1 MANYKQGHYKG
12 KPTFSIPSAYLKAA
26 LNLLILGSDQL
37 RQKNFVKQLCRS
49 QKNRKKK
56 TLENTITIELV
67 NEIQKEQET
76 YKIRAEPLSLNLVHP
91 LTNIKY
97 SQIDIKFT
105 WDNYSPNGYLAVEAK
120 LLFGEGK
127 RHGGLYVE
135 EGVLDFIEGRYS
147 YGHSHGIMLGYILS
161 KPIDEAIV
169 AVKKALEK
177 RKAKTN
183 EKIPFNKVGGFVAHS
198 LIFETV
204 HIQRYTGTEIML
216 LHLFADFAS

>member
-1 MANYKQGHYKG
+1 MVNYVQRYYSG

-37 RQKNFVKQLCRS
+37 KQKKIVKGIYRS

-67 NEIQKEQET
+67 DEIQKEQEK
-76 YKIRAEPLSLNLVHP
+76 YKVHAEPLSINLVHP
-91 LTNIKY
+91 ITNIRY

-120 LLFGEGK
+120 ILFGRGK
-127 RHGGLYVE
+127 RLGGQYVK
-135 EGVLDFIEGRYS
+135 EGVLDFIDGRYS
-147 YGHSHGIMLGYILS
+147 YGHSHGVMLGYILS
-161 KPIDEAIV
+161 KPIDEAIN

-177 RKAKTN
+177 SKAKTN
-183 EKIPFNKVGGFVAHS
+183 EKISFDKVKDFVTYS
-198 LIFETV
+198 LIFKTI
-204 HIQRYTGTEIML
+204 HIQRATGTEIML